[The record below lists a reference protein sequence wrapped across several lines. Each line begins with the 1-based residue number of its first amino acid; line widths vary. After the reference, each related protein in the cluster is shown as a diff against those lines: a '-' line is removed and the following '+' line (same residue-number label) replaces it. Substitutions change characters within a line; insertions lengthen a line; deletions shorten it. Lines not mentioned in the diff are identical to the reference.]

1 MEKITERSMINVLFY
16 FYVQD
21 SYNKRVVLR
30 PRFTYNI
37 DVFSEFTRKGVATSA
52 DSGLFRD
59 QKSIIIIFPNL
70 QPTTPLTNQKP
81 SCSRQPISVSR
92 LMRPSFFAE
101 QSRCQC
107 QWWLFSKAKG
117 HNTDGGGNTSRRL

>member
-59 QKSIIIIFPNL
+59 QK
-70 QPTTPLTNQKP
+70 
-81 SCSRQPISVSR
+81 
-92 LMRPSFFAE
+92 
-101 QSRCQC
+101 
-107 QWWLFSKAKG
+107 
-117 HNTDGGGNTSRRL
+117 